1 MPIWAG
7 RALALTQR
15 HHHKKVG
22 RCCPSKLDKHC
33 RRMRAAWYCSHGT
46 AGGMMSADMARER
59 RRRSWE
65 LKEEEALT
73 AEEEEAQ
80 RRKERREVRLHAL
93 GVPCTCADCGCRA
106 VLALMQPACL
116 PACLPAC
123 ADAG

>member
-1 MPIWAG
+1 
-7 RALALTQR
+7 
-15 HHHKKVG
+15 
-22 RCCPSKLDKHC
+22 
-33 RRMRAAWYCSHGT
+33 
-46 AGGMMSADMARER
+46 MSADMARER

-80 RRKERREVRLHAL
+80 RRKERRKVRLHAL

-116 PACLPAC
+116 PACLLREKRQGVPAPKFPRPKTLRCSHSALEHWPWFACFLACFLACLPAC
-123 ADAG
+123 LPARADAG